1 MFVHHPKVHI
11 ALMPKTIHKGIV
23 YHFRKWL
30 LMKKHPINISSK
42 RIWQSISSFQ
52 LIQKKD
58 SLNPIINQDLLNR
71 LGYNFLRKNNFDTVI
86 AVFTINV
93 KLPPKSANVYDCF
106 GEGYLGNKDSVNA
119 IINYEKSL
127 GLNFD
132 NGHTERILRKISN

>member
-1 MFVHHPKVHI
+1 M
-11 ALMPKTIHKGIV
+11 
-23 YHFRKWL
+23 
-30 LMKKHPINISSK
+30 
-42 RIWQSISSFQ
+42 
-52 LIQKKD
+52 IQKKD

-71 LGYNFLRKNNFDTVI
+71 LGYNFLRENNFDTVI